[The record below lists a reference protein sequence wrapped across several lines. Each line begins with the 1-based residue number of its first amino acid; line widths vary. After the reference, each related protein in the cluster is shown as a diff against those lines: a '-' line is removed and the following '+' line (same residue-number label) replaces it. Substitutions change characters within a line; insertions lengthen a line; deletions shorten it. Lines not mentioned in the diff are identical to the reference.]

1 MSLWK
6 RISSHADCEQRMA
19 AYYNKKGLYDL
30 RLCLAPWIEDRIMS
44 EQVTPN
50 STDQLEQVAHRFNE
64 DLQQKLL
71 STRASDQVLKFRLVE
86 LCALIQRTPALELY
100 THLRSGLQKE
110 LQLAAEK
117 SVVVAAAGQSMP
129 LNHYN
134 MNNPAVAAAAVGMN
148 GSYMETNDLFGVT
161 GSGSSPAS
169 VGMSTGGIMHNV
181 SGHVTPASM
190 CMVAP
195 KVEIYDIH
203 RQIVEAYNNFTAMTE
218 SLKILAQT
226 YSYMLSNASNAPEAE
241 TMFKRLFEEKAAIVV
256 SLRRSF
262 MYYERLQDMVITE
275 LKNWRRQQAL
285 AGNGAQFSEN
295 MLDDIQRCF
304 EVLETFVTHLLA
316 AVKEA
321 GLVRLMKDDQE
332 LTSMYEQLLV
342 AQKNLVCSAFIVD
355 KQPPQ
360 VMKTN
365 TRFAASVR
373 WLIGSQLGIHMNP
386 PTVECIIM
394 SELQAQRFVTRGT
407 HVDVTHSSLAG
418 QSSGEIQNCSST
430 MEFQSSS
437 QVFSASFRNMQLK
450 KIKRAEKKGTESV
463 MDEKFALFFYAT
475 ATVNEYQIRVWT
487 LSLPVVVI
495 VHGNQEPQSW
505 ATITWDNAFA
515 EIVRDPFVVTDR
527 VTWCQLSVALNTKFG
542 SSTQRALTTENLD
555 FLFEKLQRDS
565 IAGER
570 NEYISWNQF
579 CKEPLP
585 ERTFTFWEWF
595 FAIMKLT
602 KDHLL
607 SMWKAGRITG
617 FINKAK
623 AHDDLMRAVTGIGT
637 FLLRFSDSELG
648 GVTIAYVNEG
658 GSVTMLSPW
667 TARDF
672 QILNLADRIRDL
684 DMLRCLH
691 PTDINVQPLDRDLAF
706 GDFYTQRPE
715 PTPRV
720 DGYVPSTI
728 RVQVRTSGDTGSI
741 SGTPHHPMQSP
752 PQDSMS
758 MGNYSPRSGIM
769 IDNVPSVATTFYN
782 MDDSDSDDGTVARE
796 LENYV
801 INTQPDD
808 PVLGQIT
815 DILNEC
821 ASRQETQW
829 TMPTR
834 PTYSV
839 PSSFNQMVQN

>member
-44 EQVTPN
+44 EQITPN
-50 STDQLEQVAHRFNE
+50 STDQLEQVAQRFNE

-71 STRASDQVLKFRLVE
+71 STRASDQVLKYRLVE

-117 SVVVAAAGQSMP
+117 SVAVAAANQSMP

-134 MNNPAVAAAAVGMN
+134 MNGINGSYVDANELFGVAGPGTSPVAAAMQTDV
-148 GSYMETNDLFGVT
+148 
-161 GSGSSPAS
+161 
-169 VGMSTGGIMHNV
+169 MHNAP
-181 SGHVTPASM
+181 GNATPATM
-190 CMVAP
+190 GMVTA
-195 KVEIYDIH
+195 KVELYDVH
-203 RQIVEAYNNFTAMTE
+203 HQILQSFNEFTTCAE
-218 SLKILAQT
+218 GLKMLVQ
-226 YSYMLSNASNAPEAE
+226 SYRYALNAGNTPDAD
-241 TMFKRLFEEKAAIVV
+241 TVYKRLIEEKAAIEVR
-256 SLRRSF
+256 LRRSY
-262 MYYERLQDMVITE
+262 MYYETLQEMVITE

-304 EVLETFVTHLLA
+304 ELLETFVTHLLS
-316 AVKEA
+316 AVKET
-321 GLVRLMKDDQE
+321 LMIRLMKDDPN
-332 LTSMYEQLLV
+332 LTCLLEQV
-342 AQKNLVCSAFIVD
+342 QSAQKNLVCSAFIVD

-373 WLIGSQLGIHMNP
+373 WLLGSQLGIHMNP

-407 HVDVTHSSLAG
+407 HVDVTNSSLAG

-430 MEFQSSS
+430 MEFQQSNH
-437 QVFSASFRNMQLK
+437 VFSASFRNMQLK

-475 ATVNEYQIRVWT
+475 TTVNDYQIRVWT

-515 EIVRDPFVVTDR
+515 DIVRDPFVVTDR

-542 SSTQRALTTENLD
+542 SCTQRALTSENLE
-555 FLFEKLQRDS
+555 FLYEKLQRDS
-565 IAGER
+565 ISGER

-585 ERTFTFWEWF
+585 DRSFTFWEWF

-607 SMWKAGRITG
+607 PMWKAGCITG

-623 AHDDLMRAVTGIGT
+623 AHDDLMRATTGIGT

-658 GSVTMLSPW
+658 GSVTMLLPW

-684 DMLRCLH
+684 DMLRCLY
-691 PTDINVQPLDRDLAF
+691 PTDVNMQPLERDAAF
-706 GDFYTQRPE
+706 RDFYTQRPE

-741 SGTPHHPMQSP
+741 SGTPHHPMQS
-752 PQDSMS
+752 
-758 MGNYSPRSGIM
+758 
-769 IDNVPSVATTFYN
+769 
-782 MDDSDSDDGTVARE
+782 
-796 LENYV
+796 
-801 INTQPDD
+801 
-808 PVLGQIT
+808 
-815 DILNEC
+815 
-821 ASRQETQW
+821 
-829 TMPTR
+829 
-834 PTYSV
+834 
-839 PSSFNQMVQN
+839 

>member
-1 MSLWK
+1 MSSMSLWK

-44 EQVTPN
+44 EQITPN
-50 STDQLEQVAHRFNE
+50 STDQLEQVARRFNE

-71 STRASDQVLKFRLVE
+71 STRASDQALKYRLVE

-110 LQLAAEK
+110 LQLATEK
-117 SVVVAAAGQSMP
+117 SVAVAAAGQSMP
-129 LNHYN
+129 QNHYN
-134 MNNPAVAAAAVGMN
+134 MNNPVGMN
-148 GSYMETNDLFGVT
+148 GSYMDTGDMFGVPVPGT
-161 GSGSSPAS
+161 SPVN
-169 VGMSTGGIMHNV
+169 VGMSTNVMHNAP
-181 SGHVTPASM
+181 GNATPALM
-190 CMVAP
+190 GMVPA
-195 KVEIYDIH
+195 KVELYDVHHRIVQGFNDFSACSEQLQGLKRSFTYIY
-203 RQIVEAYNNFTAMTE
+203 
-218 SLKILAQT
+218 
-226 YSYMLSNASNAPEAE
+226 NANNAPDAEA
-241 TMFKRLFEEKAAIVV
+241 MYKRLIEEKANVV
-256 SLRRSF
+256 LRLRRSYL
-262 MYYERLQDMVITE
+262 YYEGLHDLVLME

-304 EVLETFVTHLLA
+304 EMLETFVTHLLA
-316 AVKEA
+316 AVLEA
-321 GLVRLMKDDQE
+321 LSLQIMKDDSD
-332 LTSMYEQLLV
+332 LTGLREQIQIS
-342 AQKNLVCSAFIVD
+342 QKNLVCSAFIVD

-373 WLIGSQLGIHMNP
+373 WLLGSQLGIHINA

-394 SELQAQRFVTRGT
+394 SELQSQRFVSRGT
-407 HVDVTHSSLAG
+407 HADVTTGSLAG

-430 MEFQSSS
+430 MEYQQSN

-463 MDEKFALFFYAT
+463 MDEKFALLFYAT
-475 ATVNEYQIRVWT
+475 ATVNNYQIRVWT

-515 EIVRDPFVVTDR
+515 DIVRDPFVVTDR

-542 SSTQRALTTENLD
+542 SCTQRALTAENLE
-555 FLFEKLQRDS
+555 FLYEKLQRDSS

-617 FINKAK
+617 FINKVK
-623 AHDDLMRAVTGIGT
+623 AQDDLMRATTGIGT

-648 GVTIAYVNEG
+648 GVTIAYVNESG
-658 GSVTMLSPW
+658 LVTMLSPW

-684 DMLRCLH
+684 EMLRCLH
-691 PTDINVQPLDRDLAF
+691 PTDVNVQPLDRDLAF

-715 PTPRV
+715 PTPRG

-728 RVQVRTSGDTGSI
+728 RVQVRTSGDTCSI

-758 MGNYSPRSGIM
+758 MGNGSDFAM
-769 IDNVPSVATTFYN
+769 ADFDTMQNFDVYN
-782 MDDSDSDDGTVARE
+782 R
-796 LENYV
+796 
-801 INTQPDD
+801 I
-808 PVLGQIT
+808 I
-815 DILNEC
+815 
-821 ASRQETQW
+821 
-829 TMPTR
+829 
-834 PTYSV
+834 
-839 PSSFNQMVQN
+839 